1 MAFLMTLMVSL
12 TITMINLGFSEFFFT
27 VWLKSWILSFSIAFS
42 VVLLISPRVLHLV
55 NRVIQ

>member
-1 MAFLMTLMVSL
+1 MTLMVSL

>member
-27 VWLKSWILSFSIAFS
+27 VWLKSWILSFSIAFF